1 MDRDERDLLCA
12 FLIFTVVISV
22 VGGFI
27 LYEAPPWAW
36 ETLKPFIHQ
45 LTS

>member
-27 LYEAPPWAW
+27 LYEAMNDPACRV
-36 ETLKPFIHQ
+36 EEN
-45 LTS
+45 